1 MRLLLISP
9 THYLRD
15 GSLLTTT
22 PYWTSGLTLP
32 SLKALT
38 PAGWEVRL
46 IEELVEFAARP
57 PRVWHHHWT
66 AGDAI
71 VWDNRCL
78 MHRACP
84 WDMREPRVMQ
94 HSRIAGDPASESAL
108 AA

>member
-1 MRLLLISP
+1 VK
-9 THYLRD
+9 THPETGRK
-15 GSLLTTT
+15 SLNVGRHAFGIPGLA
-22 PYWTSGLTLP
+22 PEESG
-32 SLKALT
+32 
-38 PAGWEVRL
+38 RL

-84 WDMREPRVMQ
+84 WDMGEPRVMY
-94 HSRIAGDPASESAL
+94 HSRIAGDPVAEF
-108 AA
+108 AAHA